1 MASPESK
8 GQPEEPSG
16 NRTNPAGSSPAERV
30 FLDGIIG
37 TSLAMQKVYQLTR
50 QVAKS
55 DASVLL
61 LGETGTGKELIANAI
76 HQLSRR
82 SNGPFIKVNCGAL
95 SESLLESEL
104 FGHVRGAFTG
114 AVNNRT
120 GRFEAAHSGTIF
132 LDEINSTS
140 LPLQVKLLRVLQER
154 EFERVGDTQTI
165 HVNTRVVAAS
175 NRDLMDEVH
184 AGRFRED
191 VYWRLNVVPVE
202 IPPLRDRLDDIPQLL
217 TFFLNQYNEA
227 NDRYVVH
234 LQPGVIEALQ
244 EYTWPGNVRELQNY
258 VERAVVMATGD
269 EFTVDLLPPSVLSKQ
284 PARAADPSSGGMS
297 LDQLSFQVV
306 QQGLKELSE
315 ARGDL
320 HGKIVERIEREL
332 IQQVLS
338 ACGGTRTKAAAL
350 LGINRNTLHKKIKD
364 LGLDS
369 PDE

>member
-1 MASPESK
+1 MASPEST

-16 NRTNPAGSSPAERV
+16 NRKNPAGDSSIESV
-30 FLDGIIG
+30 YLDGIIG
-37 TSLAMQKVYQLTR
+37 TSQAMQKVYQLTR

-76 HQLSRR
+76 HRLSGR
-82 SNGPFIKVNCGAL
+82 SDGPFIKVNCGAL

-140 LPLQVKLLRVLQER
+140 LQLQVKLLRVLQER

-165 HVNTRVVAAS
+165 QVNTRVVAAS
-175 NRDLMDEVH
+175 NRDLMEEVH

-191 VYWRLNVVPVE
+191 IYWRLNVVPVE
-202 IPPLRDRLDDIPQLL
+202 IPPLRDRLEDIPQLL

-234 LQPGVIEALQ
+234 LQAGVIEALQ
-244 EYTWPGNVRELQNY
+244 EHDWPGNVRELQNY

-269 EFTVDLLPPSVLSKQ
+269 EFTVDLLPPSVLSKKPPRESDHS
-284 PARAADPSSGGMS
+284 PAGMG

-306 QQGLKELSE
+306 KQGLKELSE
-315 ARGDL
+315 ADGDL

-332 IQQVLS
+332 IQQVLT

-364 LGLDS
+364 LGLDDS
-369 PDE
+369 AE